1 MEDCIFCEIIA
12 GRSPASII
20 YEDGVALVLMT
31 IKPVNPG
38 HAMVIPKKHYASMG
52 EMDEQTGSHLFKI
65 TMRTAQAIRQS
76 GVKCEGINLFLAD
89 GEAAYQDVFHVH
101 RHVFPRFDE
110 DPFNIKVDWNGKP
123 SRDELDEIAEKIK
136 NAYEEIWGYVEKSET

>member
-20 YEDGVALVLMT
+20 YEDDVALVLMT

-101 RHVFPRFDE
+101 MHVFPRFDG
-110 DPFNIKVDWNGKP
+110 DPFNIKVDWDDKP
-123 SRDELDEIAEKIK
+123 SRDELDEIAGKINKAYK
-136 NAYEEIWGYVEKSET
+136 NLWGSVEKNET